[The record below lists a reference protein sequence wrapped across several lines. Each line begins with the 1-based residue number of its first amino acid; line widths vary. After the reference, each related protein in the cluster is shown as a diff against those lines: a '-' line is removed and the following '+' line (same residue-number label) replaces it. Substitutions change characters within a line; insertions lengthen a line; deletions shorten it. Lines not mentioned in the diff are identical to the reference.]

1 MIHTLTGKLVSKYS
15 NAILVETGGVGFK
28 VFVPES
34 VLKATPPLGEEID
47 LFIFLYLPGLSKLQ
61 ELRTEEERLG
71 RELADLE
78 KKIQVLRE
86 EKNLLPHDV
95 AYAENVI
102 REELGLVKPGEMV
115 YKILPEKKPLPAE
128 KSPLSST
135 PETH

>member
-1 MIHTLTGKLVSKYS
+1 M
-15 NAILVETGGVGFK
+15 GFG
-28 VFVPES
+28 
-34 VLKATPPLGEEID
+34 LLI

-86 EKNLLPHDV
+86 EKNLLQHDV
-95 AYAENVI
+95 AYAEKVI

-115 YKILPEKKPLPAE
+115 YKILPEKKPRPAE